1 MFNLTEELD
10 DFFFG
15 GQFAGGANLWVSNLS
30 PETKATDLK
39 RLFSRHGKL
48 LGAKIVTSARTP
60 GARCYGYVTMANMD
74 DADRCIRFLHRV
86 ELHGRLVYVEKVF
99 NFFFVGSGFFLTF
112 FVCY

>member
-1 MFNLTEELD
+1 M
-10 DFFFG
+10 
-15 GQFAGGANLWVSNLS
+15 SNLS

-99 NFFFVGSGFFLTF
+99 YQFSKSCNFLLNFF
-112 FVCY
+112 